1 MNFIQENIPDFHKK
15 RIESLGK
22 LNLKKVLAR
31 KNPYLFKAKH
41 TESAADLVKQLL
53 AAHLSSQ
60 EETVFG
66 NFLESLAIFVCA
78 QAFSGRKSTTEGVDL
93 EFERDGVRYIVSI
106 KSGPHWGNSSQI
118 KKMHDYFRQAKKIIQ
133 YPIEAV
139 NGCCYGRGT
148 TNTGDYKKLCGQ
160 AFWEL
165 ISGDDDMY
173 QEIIEPLGHK
183 AKARNDEFYK
193 EYSKV
198 ENKFTEEFIRD
209 FCAGDKS
216 IDWHKLVA
224 FTSKKDTSKK
234 DRRTPDCSSET
245 PVLDGRHQRKQ
256 RSKVSP

>member
-1 MNFIQENIPDFHKK
+1 MGRPTETVLIKFIKENIPDFHKK
-15 RIESLGK
+15 RIESLGRLK
-22 LNLKKVLAR
+22 LKKVLAR

-66 NFLESLAIFVCA
+66 DFLESLAIFVCTE
-78 QAFSGRKSTTEGVDL
+78 AFNGRKSTTEGIDL
-93 EFERDGVRYIVSI
+93 EFERDAVRYIVSI

-118 KKMHDYFRQAKKIIQ
+118 KKMRDYFRQAKKIVHHQ
-133 YPIEAV
+133 IEAI

-148 TNTGDYKKLCGQ
+148 TNNGDYKKLCGQ

-165 ISGDDDMY
+165 ISGDDGMY
-173 QEIIEPLGHK
+173 QEIIEPLGHR
-183 AKARNDEFYK
+183 AKERNDIFYK

-209 FCAGDKS
+209 FCTSDKA
-216 IDWHKLVA
+216 IDWEKLVA
-224 FTSKKDTSKK
+224 FNSAK
-234 DRRTPDCSSET
+234 
-245 PVLDGRHQRKQ
+245 
-256 RSKVSP
+256 